1 MAAAAS
7 KALNE
12 GAKAPLLLEK
22 AALDLTPPQGLQSD
36 VLQADLDTT
45 VGAIIIRSG

>member
-7 KALNE
+7 MALYE
-12 GAKAPLLLEK
+12 GAKAPLVLEK
-22 AALDLTPPQGLQSD
+22 AALDLIPPQGLQSD

-45 VGAIIIRSG
+45 VGATIIKSG